1 MRITAVVFDI
11 GNVLV
16 RWDPRLLYSKL
27 IPDAAELDRFL
38 TDIVTLEWHTHH
50 DRGRPFAEGVRL
62 LSAEHPEYADLI
74 RAFDERWDETIGPVI
89 EGTVALMERLKAKG
103 VPLYGLT
110 NFSAEKWAS
119 FAGDYAFVKLFD
131 GVVVSG
137 EERLVKPD
145 PAIFERLASR
155 YGLTLPETLFID
167 DRDENVKAAEALGF
181 QGHVFTGPEGLEAA
195 LAQAGLI

>member
-50 DRGRPFAEGVRL
+50 DKGRPFAEGVRI
-62 LSAEHPEYADLI
+62 LSEQHPDHADLI

-110 NFSAEKWAS
+110 NFSAEKWVA
-119 FAGDYAFVKLFD
+119 FARDYAFVKLFD

-155 YGLTLPETLFID
+155 YGLTPAETLFID
-167 DRDENVKAAEALGF
+167 DRDENVRAAEALGF
-181 QGHVFTGPEGLEAA
+181 RGHVFTGPEGLEAT
-195 LAQAGLI
+195 LAETGLI